1 MTELSVVLITKN
13 QAWNVSRLI
22 ESVLEATSSLSS
34 TEVTLVDSASTDETV
49 EMAKCYPISI
59 LRLHGG
65 QPLSPAIGRYVGYKH
80 AKGEYI
86 LFLDGDTR
94 LVPGWLPRALR
105 MLQENL
111 FAGAVTGRV
120 INLPTSAAAE
130 EPAPPLLKNQLEAP
144 REVLWGSYG
153 GGGAALYRR
162 SVLERVGTFN
172 PYLCSDEEP
181 ELGLRIRLAG
191 YHFFELD
198 YPIVRHYNDAPA
210 AFSTVLSR
218 RRRNFLLGIG
228 QGARYYLRSELLWPW
243 LKERWWGPAATL
255 WSIATLSTLIAT
267 LVARDSIW
275 LKIWSLWLFLSLAG
289 ITFRKR
295 SLVRGLVAIFNWL
308 LLSEGFVKG
317 FLMTPLAPESFQA
330 SLEVIQEHANTMQ
343 GIRAPCSLSNVGRPP
358 NRNSLPAVAP
368 SH

>member
-1 MTELSVVLITKN
+1 MTYLSVVLITKN

-22 ESVLEATSSLSS
+22 ESVLEAISPLSS
-34 TEVTLVDSASTDETV
+34 TEVTLVDSASTDATIEL
-49 EMAKCYPISI
+49 AKRYPISI
-59 LRLHGG
+59 LRLQAG

-105 MLQENL
+105 TLQENPR
-111 FAGAVTGRV
+111 AGAVTGRV

-130 EPAPPLLKNQLEAP
+130 ELTPPLLKDLLETP

-162 SVLERVGTFN
+162 SVLEQVGTFN

-181 ELGLRIRLAG
+181 ELGLRIRQAG
-191 YHFFELD
+191 YRFLELD
-198 YPIVRHYNDAPA
+198 CPIVRHYNDAPV

-218 RRRNFLLGIG
+218 RSRKFLLGIG
-228 QGARYYLRSELLWPW
+228 QGARYYLRSKLLWPW

-255 WSIATLSTLIAT
+255 WSVAALSILLAS

-275 LKIWSLWLFLSLAG
+275 LKMWSLWLFLTLAG

-295 SLVRGLVAIFNWL
+295 SLVPGLVAMFNWL
-308 LLSEGFVKG
+308 LMAEGFVRG
-317 FLMTPLAPESFQA
+317 LLMSPLAPESFQTN
-330 SLEVIQEHANTMQ
+330 LDVIKEHPNTIEEVRSA
-343 GIRAPCSLSNVGRPP
+343 RSLSNVGTLP
-358 NRNSLPAVAP
+358 NRHSLPAVAP